1 MKKTGSLSDYL
12 SKYKSENAHVN
23 VGVIEQATYPTG
35 ESVAQVAFWNE
46 YGTATAPSR
55 PFFRQTIN
63 DNKSDW
69 VASVGNLMKLHNGDT
84 QKVMGLMGQHIQGQ
98 ITQSI
103 TTWTTPP
110 NSAYTVAMKGFQK
123 PLVDTGQ
130 LSRSISYEVKE

>member
-1 MKKTGSLSDYL
+1 MKKTGSLPDYL

-63 DNKSDW
+63 DNKSNW

-98 ITQSI
+98 IVQSI

-110 NSAYTVAMKGFQK
+110 NSAYTEAKKGFNK